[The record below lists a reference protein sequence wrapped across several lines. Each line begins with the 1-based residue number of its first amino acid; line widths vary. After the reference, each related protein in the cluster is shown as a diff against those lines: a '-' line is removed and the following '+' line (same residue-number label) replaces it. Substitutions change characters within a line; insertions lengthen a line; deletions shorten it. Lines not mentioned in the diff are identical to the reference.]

1 MYNQTTAHIFLC
13 IFETSIYQKMKQK
26 SFFQILAICLLCS
39 NIGLAQIKVVHV
51 TDGVD
56 LEGKSGLFYAL
67 PRTLIKVDITVDKT
81 EYYAGPYA
89 AYAGKY
95 LDLEN
100 VSTNDYNEFA
110 ISQVK
115 LSSMSEPDPDHFYFT
130 EVDAKSV
137 KKGSAMLLSMSE
149 AGLITGFDGNVE
161 KSIIEEKVT
170 HLSDIQNI
178 YAGLF
183 GYSAETNLYERSDT
197 ITRKVVVDT
206 VTVEKK
212 YVDKKWVE
220 KSTEQKASEA
230 AKMVTKLR
238 DNRINLLTGYQEVA
252 FDAGTMAYMDKQ
264 IKTLEDEYLSLFIG
278 ITVNKRLHY
287 SFTILPES
295 DTDFS
300 EIPVFVFSDRTGI
313 KDKSSPGGDLI
324 KLKINLADSLGVIAS
339 AVNGKNKEV
348 KGDKGFSYRIPAMAR
363 VSVEINSDLKSSGV
377 FPISQFGIVDYL
389 PSSFTNVRFSKETG
403 GIMNIIIE

>member
-1 MYNQTTAHIFLC
+1 
-13 IFETSIYQKMKQK
+13 MKQK
-26 SFFQILAICLLCS
+26 SFIQLLAVCLLCW
-39 NIGLAQIKVVHV
+39 NFGFAQIKVFHV
-51 TDGVD
+51 TEGVD
-56 LEGKSGLFYAL
+56 LEKKSGLFYAL
-67 PRTLIKVDITVDKT
+67 PRTLIKVEITVDKT

-110 ISQVK
+110 ISEVK
-115 LSSMSEPDPDHFYFT
+115 LSSMSEPDPEHFYFAEFDT
-130 EVDAKSV
+130 KSV

-149 AGLITGFDGNVE
+149 AGLIAGFDGNVE
-161 KSIIEEKVT
+161 RSIIEEKVS

-183 GYSAETNLYERSDT
+183 GYSAETNLYERADT

-212 YVDKKWVE
+212 YLDKKWVE

-278 ITVNKRLHY
+278 ITVNKTLHY
-287 SFTILPES
+287 SFAILPER

-324 KLKINLADSLGVIAS
+324 KLKINLADSLGVISS
-339 AVNGKNKEV
+339 AVNRKNNEA

-363 VSVEINSDLKSSGV
+363 VSVTINSDLKSSGV